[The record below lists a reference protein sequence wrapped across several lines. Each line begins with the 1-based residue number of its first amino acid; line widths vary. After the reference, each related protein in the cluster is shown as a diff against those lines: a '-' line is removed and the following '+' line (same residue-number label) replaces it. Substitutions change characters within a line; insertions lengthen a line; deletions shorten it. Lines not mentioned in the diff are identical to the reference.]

1 MTKHFKAF
9 YILPL
14 GQLKYILAYHWS
26 FVLYNVIFF
35 IGTVSCFSLTR
46 RFDKINYLT
55 ISGRCTGLHGI
66 APSPSQQLSRPSSAT
81 VAADLG
87 GRGDFH
93 YSVEPVY
100 RRPRDL
106 TSSYHHSSR
115 ASSGGGSQSDAYS
128 DYAYLEHKAS
138 PYHTGMFLLF
148 CFVAKLL

>member
-1 MTKHFKAF
+1 MQKKMDF
-9 YILPL
+9 
-14 GQLKYILAYHWS
+14 LKS
-26 FVLYNVIFF
+26 FFF
-35 IGTVSCFSLTR
+35 
-46 RFDKINYLT
+46 

-81 VAADLG
+81 VASDLG

-93 YSVEPVY
+93 YNVEPVY

-138 PYHTGMFLLF
+138 PYHTGMYLKFILKFWWFPLG
-148 CFVAKLL
+148 LGQISGHL